1 MGQLGFV
8 DPAYQSAF
16 SSPSG
21 GSSQISSGTG
31 SSSSGP
37 VANPI
42 TDSAYGQLLGLNQ
55 QNYGNVLGA
64 YSQGQQQAGGQLPG
78 IYGGYGQVGADVQNT
93 LGMGQVL
100 GQNGNWGIAGPA
112 YDALNQAHIK
122 AQGDITNDMTSR
134 GLGNTTVGA
143 NLQEQEARGFRQGIA
158 GLGANLASTAAGYQ
172 AQIGQAGL
180 GARMQGLGMQ
190 TGLSGQE
197 GGTLGSYRYANTAG
211 ALEGQA
217 SQATNKQTSTGG
229 SFSGGGSNGGGGLGS
244 NPANAYNQGGPTGNS
259 GIIPAQDSSPVQIG
273 AGAPGGPGGGSTM
286 KGGGNE
292 PSAASVASM
301 VGQGMSPLGGGL
313 GMLGAMGAY
322 QQQAPNNSYMTGD
335 QGGGPGN
342 PGSFGASGAQPED
355 LSGAGGPLQQQA
367 QAIGLDM
374 SDPKN
379 QGITNIAPGI
389 GPKPPGNNWVPKV
402 DLSGNYSQIKTMTG
416 WTQITPP

>member
-37 VANPI
+37 VPNPI
-42 TDSAYGQLLGLNQ
+42 TDSAYSQLLGLNQ

-78 IYGGYGQVGADVQNT
+78 IYGGYGQLGGDVQST

-100 GQNGNWGIAGPA
+100 GQNGNWGVAAPAAQAIGQA
-112 YDALNQAHIK
+112 YDQQRANTTQ
-122 AQGDITNDMTSR
+122 QMTSA
-134 GLGNTTVGA
+134 GLGNTTAVA
-143 NLQEQEARGFRQGIA
+143 NAQNQNALGYGQAIG
-158 GLGANLASTAAGYQ
+158 GLGAQLAQTAAGYQ

-229 SFSGGGSNGGGGLGS
+229 SFSGGGSNGGGLGS
-244 NPANAYNQGGPTGNS
+244 NPVNAYNQGAPTGFS
-259 GIIPAQDSSPVQIG
+259 GPSGGSPVGIG
-273 AGAPGGPGGGSTM
+273 S
-286 KGGGNE
+286 
-292 PSAASVASM
+292 
-301 VGQGMSPLGGGL
+301 
-313 GMLGAMGAY
+313 GAY
-322 QQQAPNNSYMTGD
+322 GSA
-335 QGGGPGN
+335 GGAAAGG
-342 PGSFGASGAQPED
+342 GASGAM
-355 LSGAGGPLQQQA
+355 GG
-367 QAIGLDM
+367 
-374 SDPKN
+374 
-379 QGITNIAPGI
+379 GITGGGGAVGGSGGTNQITSGSYLPMG
-389 GPKPPGNNWVPKV
+389 
-402 DLSGNYSQIKTMTG
+402 GNYSYGAPDGSGGITG
-416 WTQITPP
+416 GGGAVGGADNSYGALSTQGAMGGTGGATEPSNYAEGLDQGAKDLVSQFAQSGGTVPKNAAGKPLSPTIALSMQTGQPYISGWH